1 MELSFFIASGLIGHC
16 KRWRKRHRVVAV
28 IGRNCLVSV
37 SPVLDDVE
45 LVCRSWSRQREDAF
59 SYSAAGLGHRS
70 HGSSLAQRRDPAA
83 LMFCSR
89 WIQEALLR
97 ECFKRRSM
105 FPYNGMQNVIHS
117 VHGRQL
123 QQHRQQPPPRRQQ
136 PSWNLCLLQD
146 ECNAQHQLQLQSIV
160 LAWPTL

>member
-1 MELSFFIASGLIGHC
+1 M
-16 KRWRKRHRVVAV
+16 VAV

-45 LVCRSWSRQREDAF
+45 LVCRSWSRQREED
-59 SYSAAGLGHRS
+59 SQLLSHTLLLRHRS
-70 HGSSLAQRRDPAA
+70 HGSSLAQRHDPAA

-89 WIQEALLR
+89 WIPEALLR
-97 ECFKRRSM
+97 ECFKRTSM
-105 FPYNGMQNVIHS
+105 FPCNGMQNVIRS

-136 PSWNLCLLQD
+136 PFWSLLQD

-160 LAWPTL
+160 LAWPTR